1 MTSTNNPMVVG
12 HALYFEFVR
21 TTATHNYT
29 TQLIITPEAEVSN
42 GNTVPVC
49 VYRRRLATGALRKQ
63 WAQIRAT
70 RLASAYAAAIPA
82 GTVMSSLSTSD
93 KNRIVTDSMLNSIDK
108 VFESLAKNSYTL
120 FKVPVSVEV
129 VATDMDD
136 IAAGKTPYKLLGRI
150 WKARKALGF
159 PTEYVA
165 ELRPHPATTVL

>member
-12 HALYFEFVR
+12 HALYLEFAR
-21 TTATHNYT
+21 TTVSHNYT
-29 TQLIITPEAEVSN
+29 TQVIITPEAAASN

-70 RLASAYAAAIPA
+70 RLASVYAAAIPA
-82 GTVMSSLSTSD
+82 GPVLSSLPTSD
-93 KNRIVTDSMLNSIDK
+93 KNRIVTDSMLSSLDK

-120 FKVPVSVEV
+120 FKVPVTVEV

-159 PTEYVA
+159 PAEYVA
-165 ELRPHPATTVL
+165 ELRTHPATTVL